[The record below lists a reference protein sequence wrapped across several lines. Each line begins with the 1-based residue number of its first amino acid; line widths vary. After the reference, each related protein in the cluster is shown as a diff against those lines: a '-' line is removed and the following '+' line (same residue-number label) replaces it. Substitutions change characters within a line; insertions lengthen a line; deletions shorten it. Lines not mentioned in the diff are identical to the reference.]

1 MTSTNFIFF
10 LDAGGYPKFTKFM
23 CTRKGFTN
31 YELCYHVDYP
41 NDGFDDDLLLN
52 RKYSDNEWSY
62 TGYLSKEK
70 EVKVALLLPDFT
82 ITDDEDRQHTI
93 VCFSPF
99 FSKIAQIYW
108 VKLHFYIKIRINEY
122 VYFVKGVL

>member
-1 MTSTNFIFF
+1 MILLS
-10 LDAGGYPKFTKFM
+10 DAGGYPRFAKFT
-23 CTRKGFTN
+23 CTEKGFTD

-52 RKYSDNEWSY
+52 RKYSDNEWSF

-70 EVKVALLLPDFT
+70 EVKLAVLLPDLS

-93 VCFSPF
+93 VCFF
-99 FSKIAQIYW
+99 FISSKVNMHLLSHSY
-108 VKLHFYIKIRINEY
+108 KKINID
-122 VYFVKGVL
+122 